1 MVNGEQSYL
10 LRSVKRWFGKEE
22 QVRHYQAELAQGVT
36 VAEVALL
43 RALKPGGGVLDLG
56 CGAGRVSVWLAERG
70 YRVTGVDVSEP
81 LLHTA
86 GAEAAARGLSI
97 ALTRYDGLALP
108 FPDRSFDTIVAFKLV
123 GYIPTR
129 QLRHECLLEW
139 HRVLKPGGN
148 LLLTQ
153 NIVPDDSL
161 DEARD
166 EYFEQSPAS
175 AFSILERGDTFP
187 LGEGYVR
194 WFTSEQLRS
203 ELEDTPYQL
212 ERYESDELYDGAG
225 YIRIAELSRLR

>member
-1 MVNGEQSYL
+1 MNGEQSYL
-10 LRSVKRWFGKEE
+10 LNSVKHWFGKEE

-36 VAEVALL
+36 SAEAALL
-43 RALKPGGGVLDLG
+43 RAVKPGGGVLDLG

-70 YRVTGVDVSEP
+70 CRVTGVDVSEP

-86 GAEAAARGLSI
+86 EAKARGLSI
-97 ALTRYDGLALP
+97 SLIWNDGLVLP
-108 FPDRSFDTIVAFKLV
+108 FPDHSFDTIVAFKLV

-153 NIVPDDSL
+153 NIVPDESL

-166 EYFEQSPAS
+166 EYFERSPAA

-212 ERYESDELYDGAG
+212 KRYESDELYGGAG